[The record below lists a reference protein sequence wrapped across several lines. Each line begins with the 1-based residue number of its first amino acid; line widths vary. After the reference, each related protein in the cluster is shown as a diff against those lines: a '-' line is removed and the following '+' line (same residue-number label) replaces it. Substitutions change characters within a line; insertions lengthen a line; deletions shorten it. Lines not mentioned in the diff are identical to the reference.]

1 VYYGVGPDFAA
12 VAPSHP
18 DPAGMVTFASMTR
31 TLAIA
36 LSALMSI
43 TALAE
48 ESIAGTY
55 VGDYVNKAGKSGGY
69 QLTFTPGPGGNW
81 SGEVVAVLDGK
92 PTKSSMSSLVVK
104 GDSIEA
110 AYDFEAQGHKAS
122 SRIKGTKSGQTFS
135 GTFET
140 LYKGKVVDTGT
151 WKTSLKK

>member
-1 VYYGVGPDFAA
+1 MRR
-12 VAPSHP
+12 H
-18 DPAGMVTFASMTR
+18 
-31 TLAIA
+31 LAIVLAA
-36 LSALMSI
+36 LILLPVA
-43 TALAE
+43 ALAQE
-48 ESIAGTY
+48 DIAGTY
-55 VGDYVNKAGKSGGY
+55 VGEYVNKAGRSGGY

-81 SGEVVAVLDGK
+81 NGEVVAVLDGK
-92 PTKSSMSSLVVK
+92 PTKSPMTSLVVK

-110 AYDFEAQGHKAS
+110 AYDFEAKGHKAS

>member
-1 VYYGVGPDFAA
+1 
-12 VAPSHP
+12 
-18 DPAGMVTFASMTR
+18 MRR

-36 LSALMSI
+36 LSALILMSVA
-43 TALAE
+43 ALAE
-48 ESIAGTY
+48 EDIAGTY

-81 SGEVVAVLDGK
+81 TGEVIAVLDGQ
-92 PTKSSMSSLVVK
+92 PTKSPMTSLVVK

-110 AYDFEAQGHKAS
+110 AYDFEVKGNKAS
-122 SRIKGTKSGQTFS
+122 SRITGTKTGQTFS
-135 GTFET
+135 GKFET